1 MGCGLESPNMRTW
14 KKEDIFKL
22 VFAAA
27 LMGAMAILFLPFL
40 PEVLLAAVFAFAIE
54 PGLGR
59 FLQNKHLRW
68 KSSVAG
74 ILAAMFLVVAGP
86 ISFAGY
92 RIYIFFAGISRSGFQ
107 NSDIF
112 KKPGDSTGANAEIL
126 RTPSRRS
133 MHLEDKFRFRRHVG
147 GGHQSASGGFVV
159 ELSTQ
164 LLVSPAGPFG
174 SRYSCSASRFT
185 FSSPKPVW

>member
-1 MGCGLESPNMRTW
+1 MGRGLESPNMRTW

-22 VFAAA
+22 VFAGA

-74 ILAAMFLVVAGP
+74 ILAAMFLVVAAP

-92 RIYIFFAGISRSGFQ
+92 RIYVFFANISHLGFQ
-107 NSDIF
+107 NTEIF
-112 KKPGDSTGANAEIL
+112 KSLATVRAQMLKFSDSIQG
-126 RTPSRRS
+126 S
-133 MHLEDKFRFRRHVG
+133 MHLESNIDFAG
-147 GGHQSASGGFVV
+147 
-159 ELSTQ
+159 LSEEAINR
-164 LLVSPAGPFG
+164 LG
-174 SRYSCSASRFT
+174 
-185 FSSPKPVW
+185 